1 MRRSRRRGNSMIE
14 FTLVCIPLIFILISI
29 VELARGM
36 WVYNT
41 VAYSVRKATRY
52 AAVHGSNC
60 AAVSASCPI
69 TVGAVAQVIHSNAT
83 GLTPDQ
89 MSVVLQTS
97 TTSLSCNPLSQCI
110 GSGSPWPPVTDNS
123 VGTAV
128 TISGSFPFRSALAM
142 FWPGA
147 GKVNF
152 STLNL
157 GAKSQEE
164 IIF

>member
-1 MRRSRRRGNSMIE
+1 MIE

-36 WVYNT
+36 WIYNT
-41 VAYSVRKATRY
+41 VAFSVRKATRY
-52 AAVHGSNC
+52 AAVHGSSC
-60 AAVSASCPI
+60 AAASSACPI
-69 TVGAVAQVIHSNAT
+69 TVDAVAQVIRGSAT
-83 GLTPDQ
+83 GIPPDQ
-89 MSVVLQTS
+89 LSVVLQT
-97 TTSLSCNPLSQCI
+97 TGTSLNCSPLNQCI
-110 GSGSPWPPVTDNS
+110 GNASTWPPASDNS
-123 VGTAV
+123 VGTAI
-128 TISGSFPFRSALAM
+128 TISCSYPFRSALAM

-164 IIF
+164 IVF